1 MENSFEQEAELENVI
16 TPQIT
21 GKRWGLWATLG
32 FSAIIIAAY
41 ILIQGFVAGFLYGF
55 KLATNPGLNQEEF
68 FASLINSGF
77 YLSLSTIVTAWLC
90 LVLIC
95 IFVAIRGDNTIRQ
108 YLNLNNFSIKSVIVW
123 LAGTY
128 VFLFAWQYIYVIFNL
143 PQSTFMVDAYKSAG
157 NITLLWIAIVIA
169 APVLEEFFFRGFLF
183 DGLRDSKLGSVG
195 AIVITSGLW
204 GIIHQQYGML
214 EITFI
219 MILGIIFGIARI
231 QTRSLY
237 TPIAMHIFV
246 NFNAMMAVTM
256 MTQGQ

>member
-1 MENSFEQEAELENVI
+1 MENVI

-32 FSAIIIAAY
+32 FSAIIIAVY
-41 ILIQGFVAGFLYGF
+41 ILIQSIIAGVLLAF
-55 KLATNPGLNQEEF
+55 KIQANPELNQSDF
-68 FASLINSGF
+68 FASLVNNGF
-77 YLSLSTIVTAWLC
+77 YLSLSTILSAWLC

-95 IFVAIRGDNTIRQ
+95 IFVAIRRDNTIRQ
-108 YLNLNNFSIKSVIVW
+108 YLNLNNFSIKPVLVW

-128 VFLFAWQYIYVIFNL
+128 AFLFAWQYIYIIFNL
-143 PQSTFMVDAYKSAG
+143 PQPDFMVEAYKSAG
-157 NITLLWIAIVIA
+157 NITLLWIAVVIA

-204 GIIHQQYGML
+204 GIIHQQYGLL
-214 EITFI
+214 EISFI
-219 MILGIIFGIARI
+219 MILGIMFGIARI